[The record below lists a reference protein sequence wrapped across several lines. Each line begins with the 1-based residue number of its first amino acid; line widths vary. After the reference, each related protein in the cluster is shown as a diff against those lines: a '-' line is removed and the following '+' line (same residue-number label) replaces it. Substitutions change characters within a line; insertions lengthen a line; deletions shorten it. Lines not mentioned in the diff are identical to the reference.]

1 MVFRATLLALFEQAP
16 AWIAIA
22 QHAVAAAFAVAVGT
36 VVVLPFFIAHDED
49 SRARWPGFSFG
60 LRSAARVHFS
70 G

>member
-49 SRARWPGFSFG
+49 SRDGSQ
-60 LRSAARVHFS
+60 
-70 G
+70 

>member
-36 VVVLPFFIAHDED
+36 VVVFPFFIAHDED
-49 SRARWPGFSFG
+49 SRDGSQ
-60 LRSAARVHFS
+60 
-70 G
+70 